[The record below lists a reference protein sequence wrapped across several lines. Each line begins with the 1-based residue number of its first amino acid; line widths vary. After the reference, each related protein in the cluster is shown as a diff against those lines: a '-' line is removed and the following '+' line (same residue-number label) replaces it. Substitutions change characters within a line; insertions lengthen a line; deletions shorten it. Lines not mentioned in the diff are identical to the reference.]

1 MPIKHA
7 AFKQLRKDKKRTA
20 RNQAIRAGLKTIT
33 KRLLS
38 LLKNKQFDE
47 AKKLLSEVAS
57 QYDRAVSRGIMH
69 RNTAARY
76 KSRLTVRVNKRV
88 SA

>member
-7 AFKQLRKDKKRTA
+7 AFKQLRKDGVRTA
-20 RNQAIRAGLKTIT
+20 RNQAIRGELRTVT
-33 KRLLS
+33 KRLLT

-47 AKKLLSEVAS
+47 AKKLLAGVIS
-57 QYDRAVSRGIMH
+57 QYDRAVTKGIMH

-76 KSRLTVRVNKRV
+76 KSRLSVRLNK
-88 SA
+88 SAKP